1 MVRSVTLLT
10 CDSAANSVAAAVHD
24 RMPVILADADMQRA
38 WLDPNLGVND
48 PRSPAAGGPLPAAR
62 LSAKA
67 ANPAV
72 NKAGVP
78 ESESLLVAPSA
89 A

>member
-1 MVRSVTLLT
+1 
-10 CDSAANSVAAAVHD
+10 
-24 RMPVILADADMQRA
+24 MQRA

-48 PRSPAAGGPLPAAR
+48 VLALCGQLPAAR